1 MRGGAC
7 APPHVSATG
16 GINSLCLVVPIYNAA
31 TDKIQI
37 LSDNQGKFGVYCFTN
52 WINGKQYIG
61 SSVDL
66 KRRFSALRARS
77 AFCPLGKTEYFK
89 ISYLKV
95 HKDMPICC
103 ALLKHGYSNF
113 SLEIIGYYDS
123 SELLTSFVRADL
135 SPHFSFKLKKSNVGA
150 RAYGRK
156 IILNS

>member
-1 MRGGAC
+1 LRGGAC

-16 GINSLCLVVPIYNAA
+16 GRNSLCLVVPIYNAA

-89 ISYLKV
+89 ISSLKV

-113 SLEIIGYYDS
+113 SLEILGYYDS

-135 SPHFSFKLKKSNVGA
+135 SPKNVGA